1 MESFLQRHE
10 SSVTGRVDGFDR
22 IRFRGTVRLLANT
35 GSLAAVLSYLGIL
48 LKEFKEYAMGLT
60 EQLKTASLQMALSA
74 GRPVQYL
81 NSSSIRKEDVARE
94 IARRDNIQS
103 GLICVLTAV
112 EPCSS
117 FHVRRDRATKKLPSW
132 RKCLHLYHYFMHPN
146 LGFMHARVQSWLP
159 FNVPVCINGRDAQ
172 RGAGAGASQQWAVV
186 SKASD
191 GHRVNANSIKM
202 YDKQGSVLRVETT
215 INNTRDFKVFRAA
228 GEKDG
233 AAQAVP
239 ANPGVD
245 LKGKWQRMRKGVADM
260 HRRAQVC
267 QSANTRYLQA
277 MAVVGNTTPLKTL
290 TEPLCQ
296 CVA

>member
-117 FHVRRDRATKKLPSW
+117 FHVRRDRATKKL
-132 RKCLHLYHYFMHPN
+132 H
-146 LGFMHARVQSWLP
+146 SWLP